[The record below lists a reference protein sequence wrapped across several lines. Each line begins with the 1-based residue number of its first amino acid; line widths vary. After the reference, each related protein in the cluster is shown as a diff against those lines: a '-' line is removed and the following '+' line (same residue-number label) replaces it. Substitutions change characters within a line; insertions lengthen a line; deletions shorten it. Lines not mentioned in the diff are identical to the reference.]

1 MHFTIR
7 EMTGGWL
14 RHGGTIV
21 GLGAMLAFL
30 GPFRSAETMS
40 PVGRSLFWIGL
51 VATGYAF
58 TVAASR
64 LLGNRPQSV
73 AGRATAVAL
82 LAALPQIFV
91 VGWAL
96 QQVRPGR
103 VIAPENLPMLFLS
116 VLSIQVIIVALK
128 AWGDGVADQGVDSPQ
143 PVESLTR
150 GRLASASTG
159 PILALE
165 SEDHYVRV
173 HHPGGSSLLLY
184 RLGDAIADVRPDVGL
199 QVHRSWWVASDAV
212 VGTFVRGYKRW
223 LLLTNDLQV
232 PVSRTYSRAVL
243 DQRWPRVAAPPPPA

>member
-7 EMTGGWL
+7 EMTAGWF
-14 RHGGTIV
+14 RHAGTIL
-21 GLGAMLAFL
+21 GLGVLLAFL

-40 PVGRSLFWIGL
+40 PAGRALFWIGL
-51 VATGYAF
+51 VASGYLFAI
-58 TVAASR
+58 AASR
-64 LLGNRPQSV
+64 FLRDRPQSTV
-73 AGRATAVAL
+73 GRAVTVAL
-82 LAALPQIFV
+82 LAAIPQTFV

-128 AWGDGVADQGVDSPQ
+128 TWGDGTADRRVDPGQ
-143 PVESLTR
+143 PVEPLTR
-150 GRLASASTG
+150 GRLASAVPG
-159 PILALE
+159 PLLALE

-173 HHPGGSSLLLY
+173 HHPAGSNLLLY

-199 QVHRSWWVASDAV
+199 QVHRGWWVASDAV
-212 VGTFVRGYKRW
+212 AGTFVRGDKRW
-223 LLLTNDLQV
+223 LLLTNGLQV

-243 DQRWPRVAAPPPPA
+243 DRHWPRLAPPSD